1 MSKVFISYRREDSIA
16 YAGRLHD
23 HLAAHFGA
31 DAVFMDIGQIEAG
44 DDFAKVLAEKIA
56 ASDVVVALIGPQWL
70 NARNDQGRR
79 LEQADDFV
87 RYELAAALAQGK
99 RLIPV
104 LVGGARMPESKDLP
118 VVIAALARR
127 QAHELDDKRF
137 QFDLDALIRQIERRP
152 SLLVQ
157 FVQMA
162 SAERARKWRQPAVV
176 GIALTMLLLAWVQLF
191 DALAIDTQVE
201 SYTMAIG
208 DLLAPPPV
216 SDRIVIVGFNETT
229 EKRLGRPGPEWRAAH
244 TQVIDRLVAAG
255 AKVIVFD
262 LFFERPAAA
271 DGEFLAAVERAR
283 QRGTRVIVGIRRLVD
298 GQAAMLPGLRE
309 TAGGAGLLCLGGRL
323 GYASTA
329 PLAVVKTITGE
340 QGGGTPDAAPG
351 RNRVMAISS
360 LAAGS
365 ELAAVDPEMRQLTLI
380 GEGGQTLWQG
390 ALRPVG
396 RQLEASGQASRD
408 CPLLAEGDFV
418 ATTLIRLAP
427 LATWRDPRRRYD
439 YEQFGSSAASP
450 TDLRLTNRI
459 VFVGDTRQQ
468 GDEFL
473 VRRGLA
479 AEWRAGVELHA
490 DVTNNLLQ
498 GIHVRGLN
506 PLAQFLVMLA
516 LAAAGGW
523 LRVTR
528 PQMQRRRRA
537 LLVGGAVLLYLAL
550 TVVFYTQFGLLLNTA
565 YPLAA
570 FLLAYVLLD
579 RIARSTDSR
588 RVE

>member
-31 DAVFMDIGQIEAG
+31 DAVFMDIGQIAAG
-44 DDFAKVLAEKIA
+44 EDFAKVLADKIA
-56 ASDVVVALIGPQWL
+56 ASDVVVALIGPLWL
-70 NARNDQGRR
+70 NLSNAQGRR

-87 RYELAAALAQGK
+87 RYELAAALSQGK

-127 QAHELDDKRF
+127 QAHEMDDKRF

-152 SLLVQ
+152 SLLSQ

-162 SAERARKWRQPAVV
+162 YAERARKWRQPALV

-191 DALAIDTQVE
+191 DALKIDTQVE

-216 SDRIVIVGFNETT
+216 NDRIVIVGFSEPT

-298 GQAAMLPGLRE
+298 GQPAMLPGLRE
-309 TAGGAGLLCLGGRL
+309 AAGGAGLLCLGGRL

-329 PLAVVKTITGE
+329 PLAVVKTSRGD
-340 QGGGTPDAAPG
+340 QGGGTPDPPD
-351 RNRVMAISS
+351 RNRFMAISS
-360 LAAGS
+360 LAAGG
-365 ELAAVDPEMRQLTLI
+365 ELAAVDPGMRQLTLI
-380 GEGGQTLWQG
+380 GDGGQTLWQG

-408 CPLLAEGDFV
+408 CPLLTEGDFV

-439 YEQFGSSAASP
+439 YEQLGSSAAAP
-450 TDLRLTNRI
+450 ADLRLTNRI
-459 VFVGDTRQQ
+459 VLVGDTRQQ

-490 DVTNNLLQ
+490 DVLNNLLQ

-528 PQMQRRRRA
+528 PQMQRRRRG
-537 LLVGGAVLLYLAL
+537 LLVGAAVLLYLAL
-550 TVVFYTQFGLLLNTA
+550 TVIFYTQFGLLLNTA

-579 RIARSTDSR
+579 RIARGTDAH